1 MNKKTIELIMA
12 IFLIVYS
19 IIVILSPLSV
29 ITDPKTTI
37 IIMCIVYGVLS
48 LVKNY
53 FTYKQKDYE
62 GLYAALACLFTIIVA
77 LFLNTKESVFNL
89 VIIILTWIS
98 LLSFIK
104 LKKSDY
110 YHDNHNK
117 YWKLKLVTLL
127 LFVISGLLSSV
138 YLYKEDFQIV
148 VLGFFFYIHGILE
161 LIEPMIL
168 FILNKNK

>member
-1 MNKKTIELIMA
+1 MNKKTIELIIA

-19 IIVILSPLSV
+19 IVVILSPLSI
-29 ITDPKTTI
+29 ITDPKITI
-37 IIMCIVYGVLS
+37 IIMCIIYGVLS

-62 GLYAALACLFTIIVA
+62 GIYASLACLITVIVA
-77 LFLNTKESVFNL
+77 LFLNTKTSVFNL
-89 VIIILTWIS
+89 VIILILWIS
-98 LLSFIK
+98 LLAFVK

-110 YHDNHNK
+110 YHDNNNK
-117 YWKLKLVTLL
+117 YWKLKVITLF
-127 LFVISGLLSSV
+127 LFVISGLLSSI
-138 YLYKEDFQIV
+138 YLYKEDFQII

-161 LIEPMIL
+161 LIEPMVL